1 MKTQEVAVQAVL
13 NIRLNSDT
21 QNIDEVVVTA
31 IGIKRSEKSLGY
43 AVSSVG
49 GEEITKARESN
60 VVNALSG
67 KVAGVRIGQSSGTAG
82 GAAKI
87 QIRGASSIGTN
98 SSPLFVVD
106 GLPID
111 NVASTELFKGY
122 ASPVDEFK
130 NRDNRMENTFMV
142 YGEKYWDNKTA
153 PRNSWDDNDLAKCI
167 IANNNWICKGSG
179 YQNHK
184 WAVERSVSDYYET
197 MDYPVIRYAE
207 VLLNYAEAVY
217 ELGITGT
224 DLDEALNNSLNLVR
238 WRSNPDMPGLST
250 NLVATNGLSM
260 REEIR
265 RERAIELILEGFR
278 IDDLKRWYVASTEMP
293 QVQLGVKYIDTWF
306 ETNWSKIT
314 NTLSEGCLVLYS
326 GRTWQDK
333 NYLYPLPSDQLQLN
347 PQLEQNP
354 GWGN

>member
-111 NVASTELFKGY
+111 NGAYNPDDITGNVDAGNRASDISSDDVESINVLKG
-122 ASPVDEFK
+122 AAA
-130 NRDNRMENTFMV
+130 TAL
-142 YGEKYWDNKTA
+142 YGA
-153 PRNSWDDNDLAKCI
+153 RAKDGAI
-167 IANNNWICKGSG
+167 VITTKKGSKNMNF
-179 YQNHK
+179 YI
-184 WAVERSVSDYYET
+184 
-197 MDYPVIRYAE
+197 IR
-207 VLLNYAEAVY
+207 
-217 ELGITGT
+217 I
-224 DLDEALNNSLNLVR
+224 
-238 WRSNPDMPGLST
+238 
-250 NLVATNGLSM
+250 
-260 REEIR
+260 
-265 RERAIELILEGFR
+265 
-278 IDDLKRWYVASTEMP
+278 
-293 QVQLGVKYIDTWF
+293 
-306 ETNWSKIT
+306 
-314 NTLSEGCLVLYS
+314 CL
-326 GRTWQDK
+326 
-333 NYLYPLPSDQLQLN
+333 
-347 PQLEQNP
+347 
-354 GWGN
+354 